1 MMFVSLGIGT
11 VIALAL
17 IVVVSILTG
26 GAPQT
31 SNALV
36 GSTVKGFDVSGLNGV
51 KHRAP
56 WVTGHAGVLIFFASW
71 CGPCRSEMP
80 KVAAYLRNHD
90 QSPVVVMGVDANDIL
105 SAAQAFVRKDGVRFP
120 VIFDPSGNVTTGIF
134 QFGQIPE
141 TVFVTAQ
148 GVVTKVYYGAIPTK
162 QLISGIKELKAAA

>member
-11 VIALAL
+11 VIAVAL
-17 IVVVSILTG
+17 IAVVSILTG
-26 GAPQT
+26 GAPKAN
-31 SNALV
+31 NALV
-36 GSTVKGFDVSGLNGV
+36 GSTVKGFYVSGLNGE

-56 WVTGHAGVLIFFASW
+56 WATGHPGVLIFFASW
-71 CGPCRSEMP
+71 CEPCRVEMP
-80 KVAAYLRNHD
+80 KVATYLRHHD
-90 QSPVVVMGVDANDIL
+90 QSPVIVMGVDANDKL
-105 SAAQAFVRKDGVRFP
+105 SSARAFVREDGVRFP

-148 GVVTKVYYGAIPTK
+148 GVVTRVYYGAIPTK

>member
-11 VIALAL
+11 VIAIAL

-26 GAPQT
+26 GATQT

-36 GSTVKGFDVSGLNGV
+36 GSTVKGFDVGGLNGV

-56 WVTGHAGVLIFFASW
+56 WATGHAGVLIFFASW

-80 KVAAYLRNHD
+80 KVATYLRKHD
-90 QSPVVVMGVDANDIL
+90 ESPVVVMGVDARDQL
-105 SAAQAFVRKDGVRFP
+105 SAAQAFIRKAGVRFP
-120 VIFDPSGNVTTGIF
+120 VIFDPSSNVTTGIF

-148 GVVTKVYYGAIPTK
+148 GVVIKVYYGAIPTK